1 MQSTRFLAANVLR
14 AQPSR
19 MTPMLRTQQ
28 ATRGFRTVGRQMRPM
43 PKEDQ
48 SGMFRLMPSPFQP
61 APAPAP
67 APMGKQKSS
76 RAERRTQNAGLT
88 APLNLLCIAHT
99 ISQRLRQ
106 LKRIPPE
113 LIPLGVVLAA
123 AVFAA
128 GYSMVRKLYTDSTL
142 RLYRQGPDAN
152 KH

>member
-1 MQSTRFLAANVLR
+1 MGTVAIEPAHAPLHSDTNKSPKMQSTRFLAANMLR

-48 SGMFRLMPSPFQP
+48 S
-61 APAPAP
+61 
-67 APMGKQKSS
+67 
-76 RAERRTQNAGLT
+76 
-88 APLNLLCIAHT
+88 AHT

>member
-1 MQSTRFLAANVLR
+1 MALPSSSPTCTCLGKHWSFQAAQSTNR
-14 AQPSR
+14 
-19 MTPMLRTQQ
+19 
-28 ATRGFRTVGRQMRPM
+28 
-43 PKEDQ
+43 
-48 SGMFRLMPSPFQP
+48 
-61 APAPAP
+61 
-67 APMGKQKSS
+67 SS
-76 RAERRTQNAGLT
+76 YF
-88 APLNLLCIAHT
+88 IAHT